1 MECSVK
7 TGVKDQKSWVKKTDI
22 WKIYL
27 FKIRLVYKNSMG
39 FLHSYSIL
47 IIFFIFLQMHHA
59 FPSKTLSKPL

>member
-1 MECSVK
+1 MECFVK
-7 TGVKDQKSWVKKTDI
+7 IGVKDKKSLVKKTDI

-47 IIFFIFLQMHHA
+47 IIFLFFFKCIMYFL
-59 FPSKTLSKPL
+59 P